1 MNVLLVDDDR
11 FVIAALQKGIDWESL
26 GIKQVFTA
34 YDIQRAQEILS
45 DSSIDLLLSDIDMP
59 HGSGLDLLGIIR
71 EQGNRIPTIFLTNY
85 ADFSYA
91 KRALEL
97 RSFHYFLKPID
108 YPELS
113 RIIKKALEES
123 KQETGDLKEALLA
136 LWCDYLL
143 ASRITD
149 RAFIQDITKLLPS
162 LDKNTSFV
170 AAMIQIYGDTDR
182 WEATGRIG
190 RILES
195 VLGADYAEFGA
206 LLPYQSEQFLLM
218 TLIPVMENK
227 GSQQLLRPVISEVF
241 SMIRKEISLPTRI
254 LLSGEKKI
262 HELREAVESFESL
275 LAMPYEESRGIVY
288 VDEEA
293 STNLIQY
300 VDAHF
305 TEDMSREHLSE
316 LFYFDQDY
324 ITKLFKK
331 ETGMSFK
338 NYVIEKRL
346 RLAKDLLL
354 ETDEPINM
362 ISQKV
367 GYDNYSY
374 FTRLFKKSFGVTP
387 VEFRG
392 DGQSS

>member
-34 YDIQRAQEILS
+34 YDIQKAQEILS
-45 DSSIDLLLSDIDMP
+45 DFSIDLLLSDIDMP

-108 YPELS
+108 YPELT

-123 KQETGDLKEALLA
+123 KQETGDLKEALSA

-162 LDKNTSFV
+162 LDRNTSFV
-170 AAMIQIYGDTDR
+170 PALIQIYGNTDR

-218 TLIPVMENK
+218 ALIPVLEGK
-227 GSQQLLRPVISEVF
+227 DGQQLLRPVISEAL

-262 HELREAVESFESL
+262 QELREAVESFESL
-275 LAMPYEESRGIVY
+275 LAMPYEEARGIVY

>member
-1 MNVLLVDDDR
+1 MNVLLVDDDK

-26 GIKQVFTA
+26 GIRQVFTA
-34 YDIQRAQEILS
+34 YDIQKAQEILS
-45 DSSIDLLLSDIDMP
+45 ESSIDLLLSDIDMP

-108 YPELS
+108 YPELT

-123 KQETGDLKEALLA
+123 RQETGDLKEALSA

-143 ASRITD
+143 TSRITD

-162 LDKNTSFV
+162 LDKNTSYIS
-170 AAMIQIYGDTDR
+170 ALIQIYGNTDR

-206 LLPYQSEQFLLM
+206 LLPYQSGEFLLLA
-218 TLIPVMENK
+218 LIPVRDSK
-227 GSQQLLRPVISEVF
+227 DGQQLIRPVISEAL
-241 SMIRKEISLPTRI
+241 SMIRKEITLPVRI

-262 HELREAVESFESL
+262 QELREAVESFESL
-275 LAMPYEESRGIVY
+275 LAMPYEEARGIVY

-324 ITKLFKK
+324 ITRIFKK

-354 ETDEPINM
+354 DTDEPINM

>member
-34 YDIQRAQEILS
+34 YDIQKAQEILS
-45 DSSIDLLLSDIDMP
+45 ESSIDLLLSDIDMP

-108 YPELS
+108 YPELT

-123 KQETGDLKEALLA
+123 RQETGDLKEALSA

-143 ASRITD
+143 TSRITD

-162 LDKNTSFV
+162 LDKNTSYIS
-170 AAMIQIYGDTDR
+170 ALIQIYGNTDR

-206 LLPYQSEQFLLM
+206 LLPYQSGEFLLLA
-218 TLIPVMENK
+218 LIPVRDSK
-227 GSQQLLRPVISEVF
+227 DGQQLIRPVISEAL
-241 SMIRKEISLPTRI
+241 SMIRKEIALPVRI

-262 HELREAVESFESL
+262 QELREAVESFESL
-275 LAMPYEESRGIVY
+275 LAMPYEEARGIVY

-324 ITKLFKK
+324 ITRLFKK

-354 ETDEPINM
+354 DTDEPINM

>member
-26 GIKQVFTA
+26 GITGVFTA
-34 YDIQRAQEILS
+34 YDIQKAQEILAT
-45 DSSIDLLLSDIDMP
+45 SSIDLLLSDIDMP

-71 EQGNRIPTIFLTNY
+71 EQGNKIPTIFLTNY

-108 YPELS
+108 YPELT
-113 RIIKKALEES
+113 RIIKNALEES
-123 KQETGDLKEALLA
+123 AQDSGDRREAISA

-143 ASRITD
+143 SRRITGK
-149 RAFIQDITKLLPS
+149 AFVQDIAKLMPS
-162 LDKNTSFV
+162 LDKNATFIP
-170 AAMIQIYGDTDR
+170 ALIQIYGNTDR
-182 WEATGRIG
+182 WEATSRIG
-190 RILES
+190 HILES
-195 VLGADYAEFGA
+195 VFGADYAEFGT
-206 LLPYQSEQFLLM
+206 LLPYQAGEFLLLA
-218 TLIPVMENK
+218 LIPSLPGKDE
-227 GSQQLLRPVISEVF
+227 QQRLRPRISEVL
-241 SMIRKEISLPTRI
+241 SMLRKEIGLPARV

-262 HELREAVESFESL
+262 TELQETVEAFGSL
-275 LAMPYEESRGIVY
+275 NAMPYDEQRGIIY

-316 LFYFDQDY
+316 LFYFDEDY

-346 RLAKDLLL
+346 KLAIELLT

-387 VEFRG
+387 VEFRS
-392 DGQSS
+392 DNQSS

>member
-1 MNVLLVDDDR
+1 MNVLLVDDDK

-26 GIKQVFTA
+26 GIRQVFTA
-34 YDIQRAQEILS
+34 YDIQKAQEILS
-45 DSSIDLLLSDIDMP
+45 ESSIDLLLSDIDMP

-108 YPELS
+108 YPELT

-123 KQETGDLKEALLA
+123 RQETGDLKEALSA

-143 ASRITD
+143 TSRITD

-162 LDKNTSFV
+162 LDKNTSYIS
-170 AAMIQIYGDTDR
+170 ALIQIYGNTDR

-206 LLPYQSEQFLLM
+206 LLPYQSGEFLLLA
-218 TLIPVMENK
+218 LIPVRDSK
-227 GSQQLLRPVISEVF
+227 DGQQLIRPVISEAL
-241 SMIRKEISLPTRI
+241 SMIRKEIALPVRI

-262 HELREAVESFESL
+262 QELREAVESFESL
-275 LAMPYEESRGIVY
+275 LAMPYEEARGIVY

-324 ITKLFKK
+324 ITRIFKK

-354 ETDEPINM
+354 DTDEPINM